1 MAEQHAERTSRFP
14 DGFRILQGKQEYITY
29 PDRSSVRIWPSNTS
43 AHFDSHMHTAIEIIL
58 PDRGYSVYQLPDG
71 IYRVGP
77 GEVLIIP
84 AGVVHSLTEGDDIL
98 RHLFLFEPEPLTAL
112 RDLGVMSEVMTRP
125 IYLNSDKGLQQKAS
139 DLLHEVMDI
148 YNSREPL
155 WNTLCYASLMKLFA
169 CLGERYIQNHTA
181 QTSPTRRADAA
192 IMNSA
197 LSYIDEHFREE
208 ISLDSTAAFAGFS
221 RYYFSRLFKQFCG
234 MSFPE
239 YLTQKRVKA
248 ATGLLIGTDK
258 PMHVVAREAG
268 FGSVATFNRV
278 FQRCKSC
285 TPTQFRA
292 IYGNVQLL

>member
-1 MAEQHAERTSRFP
+1 MAEPQAERASRFP

-29 PDRSSVRIWPSNTS
+29 PEHASVRIWPSDVA
-43 AHFDSHMHTAIEIIL
+43 AHFDSHVHTAIEIIL
-58 PDRGYSVYQLPDG
+58 PSKGVSVYQLPDA

-77 GEVLIIP
+77 GETLIIP
-84 AGVVHSLTEGDDIL
+84 AGTVHSLTEGEGIM

-112 RDLGVMSEVMTRP
+112 LDLGMLSAVLTKP
-125 IYLNSDKGLQQKAS
+125 IYVHDDPELQEKAAA
-139 DLLHEVMDI
+139 LLQEVVEI
-148 YNSREPL
+148 YDRREPL
-155 WNTLCYASLMKLFA
+155 WNTLCYASLMKLYA
-169 CLGERYIQNHTA
+169 CLGERYISSHTT
-181 QTSPTRRADAA
+181 QTAPARRADAA

-197 LSYIDEHFREE
+197 LSYINEHFRETL
-208 ISLDSTAAFAGFS
+208 SLDDVAAFAGFS

-239 YLTQKRVKA
+239 YLTQKRLKA

-258 PMHVVAREAG
+258 SMQSVAREAG

-278 FQRCKSC
+278 FQKLKSC

-292 IYGNVQLL
+292 IYGTAPLL